1 MVLRLG
7 TCDLGSKAL
16 EVRARVMN
24 GNNVVTIE
32 DLTNGEIEDILN
44 LAAEIDRDRDS
55 FYGMASRHTLA
66 SLFFEPSTRTRGSF
80 ESAMNRLGGRTIT
93 TADGKSSS
101 MEKGETLA
109 DTVRIW
115 SGYAD
120 LIVIRH
126 PWEGAARLAAEY
138 SEVPVVN
145 AGDGGHE
152 HPTQTLL
159 DLYTLRN
166 EYKTLEGLR
175 IALCGDLK
183 NSRTVHSLIY
193 ALIRFGAE
201 IVYVPAEGLELP
213 DHVINKVQTVYRRRI
228 ERVAPGSLEA
238 LYGGETEEADNSARV
253 DALYMTPSQPHLRAM
268 YEDGV
273 YVGLPFQGDKPFA
286 IYVTRRQVE
295 RDAKGAGEAGSR
307 TAYPRVTASTVKG
320 KDFSRAIFMH
330 PLPRVDE
337 LSPEMDSD
345 HRSKYFAQARNG
357 VPVRMALIALLLGL
371 KPWTGR
377 RSGAVRPGQAG
388 LAISHP
394 EFIRCGN
401 EDCVSRT
408 EPQNARADFTFYRT
422 PKARFVCSYCEWEVT
437 PAFFA
442 RPKGEVYYPI
452 DQFSYPLWDASDSL
466 FFVDISAAES
476 LGLRPALISARQE
489 PRVLEVR
496 R

>member
-1 MVLRLG
+1 M
-7 TCDLGSKAL
+7 D
-16 EVRARVMN
+16 
-24 GNNVVTIE
+24 GNSVVTSVVTIE
-32 DLTNGEIEDILN
+32 DLTNSQIEDVLD
-44 LAAEIDRDRDS
+44 LAAEIDRDRDA
-55 FYGMASRHTLA
+55 FYGVASRLILA

-93 TADGKSSS
+93 TADARSSS
-101 MEKGETLA
+101 MAKGETLA

-120 LIVIRH
+120 LMVIRH

-138 SEVPVVN
+138 SDVPVIN

-166 EYKTLEGLR
+166 EYETLEGLR

-201 IVYVPAEGLELP
+201 IYYVPAEGLELP
-213 DHVINKVQTVYRRRI
+213 DHVRHKVETVYDRRI
-228 ERVAPGSLEA
+228 ERLAPGGFGA
-238 LYGGETEEADNSARV
+238 LYGDTVGGGENSTPV
-253 DALYMTPSQPHLRAM
+253 DALYITPSQPHLRAM
-268 YEDGV
+268 YEDGL
-273 YVGLPFQGDKPFA
+273 YMFQGGKLQA
-286 IYVTRRQVE
+286 IYMTRRQVE
-295 RDAKGAGEAGSR
+295 RDSKGPEDAGPDR
-307 TAYPRVTASTVKG
+307 PYPRVTASRVSG
-320 KDFSRAIFMH
+320 KDFERAIIMH

-371 KPWTGR
+371 KPWTER
-377 RSGAVRPGQAG
+377 RSGIVWPGQAG
-388 LAISHP
+388 QTISHP
-394 EFIRCGN
+394 KFIQCGN

-408 EPQNARADFTFYRT
+408 EAQNARAEFTFFRR
-422 PKARFVCSYCEWEVT
+422 PVVRFVCSYCEREVT

-442 RPKGEVYYPI
+442 RPRGEVYYPI
-452 DQFSYPLWDASDSL
+452 GQFRYPAWDASDSL
-466 FFVDISAAES
+466 FFTQVNDAES
-476 LGLRPALISARQE
+476 LGLRPALIAARAE
-489 PRVLEVR
+489 PLAVDVTR
-496 R
+496 